1 MKSFVYFLLISF
13 SLIACKENSGKKSI
27 SENKIAKQKYDS
39 AFILL
44 DKNQSTEAYLLLN
57 DAKDLFLKEN
67 DSFAVGKA
75 LVNMAIIQEAESDN
89 LGSIETSITA
99 FPFLNKKDTAHY
111 YFLYANYNSLGIN
124 SNILKNYK
132 DTDKFYKITLDFAK
146 NHLDSLMVENNLASS
161 YYSRKEYKKSL
172 NLYDSILE
180 KLEKKDEVY
189 YKININ
195 KARILAALNPDDSEA
210 LESYWKAKNYYFEE
224 NDLWGQDGVFC
235 FLAEFYQKKNADS
248 SLWYA
253 QKMLTVA
260 KELKSTHDRLDA
272 LNLIIQNDNS
282 KNAQKYFKE
291 YKVIS
296 DSLEEQKNAS
306 KNQFAIVRYESE
318 KAKID
323 NLKLEKNVQEK
334 EYMLYFAL
342 FVLFSGSIAGFNV
355 YRRRKR
361 RIELEAENKV
371 KQDRLQMSKKV
382 HDVVANGL
390 YQVMSNLEHD
400 KDLEKNEVLNKL
412 ESMYQQSRDIS
423 YDNFSEIKKISF
435 QEKISELAGTFQSVD
450 TSIFVVG
457 NEKSF
462 WSDIP
467 EKIQNEIYLCIRELL
482 VNMKKHSQANRCVL
496 KFSKDSS
503 AIELNYRDN
512 GIGFPENS
520 QIIFKNGLKS
530 IAERVEQ
537 LSGNLKIKNESGLQI
552 EISIPLKNL

>member
-1 MKSFVYFLLISF
+1 MKPFVYFLLISF
-13 SLIACKENSGKKSI
+13 SLIACKENSGKKPI
-27 SENKIAKQKYDS
+27 NENKIAKQKYDS

-44 DKNQSTEAYLLLN
+44 DKNQSTKAYLLLN
-57 DAKDLFLKEN
+57 DAKELFLKEK
-67 DSFAVGKA
+67 DSFAVAKA
-75 LVNMAIIQEAESDN
+75 MVNMAIIQEAEGDY
-89 LGSIETSITA
+89 LGSIETSVSA

-111 YFLYANYNSLGIN
+111 YFIYANYNSLGIN

-146 NHLDSLMVENNLASS
+146 NHLDTLMVENNMANS
-161 YYSRKEYKKSL
+161 YYTRKDYKKSL
-172 NLYDSILE
+172 SLYNSILE
-180 KLEKKDEVY
+180 KLKTKDEVY
-189 YKININ
+189 HKISIN
-195 KARILAALNPDDSEA
+195 KARSLVALNPDDSSA
-210 LESYWKAKNYYFEE
+210 LENYWKAKHYYLKE

-235 FLAEFYQKKNADS
+235 YLAEFYQKKNADS

-253 QKMLTVA
+253 QKMMTVA

-272 LNLIIQNDNS
+272 LNLIIQNDHS
-282 KNAQKYFKE
+282 KNAQKYFMT
-291 YKVIS
+291 YKAIS

-323 NLKLEKNVQEK
+323 NLKLEKSVQEK
-334 EYMLYFAL
+334 EYMLYFSL
-342 FVLFSGSIAGFNV
+342 CVLFAVSIAGFNV
-355 YRRRKR
+355 YRRRKK

-371 KQDRLQMSKKV
+371 RQDRLQISKKV

-400 KDLEKNEVLNKL
+400 EDLKKDEVLNRL

-423 YDNFSEIKKISF
+423 YDNFSEIKRVSF
-435 QEKISELAGTFQSVD
+435 HEKISELAGTFQSVD

-467 EKIQNEIYLCIRELL
+467 EKIQNEIYLCVRELL

-503 AIELNYRDN
+503 TIKLNYRDN

-530 IAERVEQ
+530 ISERVEL
-537 LSGNLKIKNESGLQI
+537 LSGTLKIKNESGLQI